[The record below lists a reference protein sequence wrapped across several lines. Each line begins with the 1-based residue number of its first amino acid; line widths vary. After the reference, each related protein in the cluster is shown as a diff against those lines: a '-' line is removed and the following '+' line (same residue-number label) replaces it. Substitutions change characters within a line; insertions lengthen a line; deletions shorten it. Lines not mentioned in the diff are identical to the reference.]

1 MVRPRVA
8 GKGNEVADDKALKAM
23 ADSHNDLI
31 VAMQAAFIEW
41 QHGKG
46 AEAAM
51 QWIGNTLDGP
61 GLLPDEDEPYGKE
74 AQAWWDANNSHPM
87 PKCSICG
94 RPSNR
99 CGGGVAAC
107 SKEHFQQAKNMG
119 PNVKWTA

>member
-1 MVRPRVA
+1 MA
-8 GKGNEVADDKALKAM
+8 NEEALKAL

-41 QHGKG
+41 QHGMG

-51 QWIGNTLDGP
+51 VWIGNTLDGP
-61 GLLPDEDEPYGKE
+61 GLIPDEAEPYGKE

-87 PKCSICG
+87 PKCSVCG

-107 SKEHFQQAKNMG
+107 SEEHFQQAKNMG
-119 PNVKWTA
+119 PNA